1 MIAFIAFFGTILFC
15 AIRDGTKKR
24 RQKERKNAAIQAQ
37 AQAVRQKELERREKF
52 RVQIEREN
60 ARRKAL
66 ETRDRE
72 KREKAERA
80 REIAQYRIED
90 LRGMR
95 KQLQA
100 HAARV
105 ERAMED
111 TRKTEKELQYS
122 RELVNIAARL
132 QKIDLELA
140 KLLQL

>member
-1 MIAFIAFFGTILFC
+1 MIAFIAFLGTILFC